1 MPFARITANIGGT
14 KLRRETLEGRPH
26 LVVEGVIL
34 KEGVL
39 NGSGGPI
46 FYPDEEN
53 GKDPASWNGRPI
65 VLYHPEENGEF
76 VSANQP
82 VFFETR
88 RMGVLFNTAYVT
100 DGSPRLKPEFWFD
113 EERTKT
119 LDERVYNAI
128 IEEKPIEVST
138 GVGIEVEDKEG
149 DYNGTKYRGVAR
161 AYKPDHV
168 AVLPDKVGALPVSK
182 GGGIYANM
190 EKEPESAKQSLSRS
204 VENALKSVGASLV
217 NNALSFSDI
226 SRQLNDLLA
235 GKYGEPGKYWRGY
248 LCEVFPDY
256 CVFENGGELYKIGYT
271 ATDKGASLKG
281 DAVKVVRTTEYL
293 VANSTSKETETMFDK
308 KAHVTALI
316 NNGQIEEKDRATYEA
331 LDEGVLKGIKVVAP
345 KEKEVVKEVPVT
357 VNALVTNANVEDWK
371 KNAPP
376 EVVAVFNQGEKALK
390 QTRARYIETIK
401 ASPNNKFTDA
411 QLASITDLD
420 HLAAMA
426 ELAKG
431 TVVANEQGQFLNGW
445 QPDYSAGLGYAPN
458 QPITANNADLEAPL
472 EEGELTFDNPMTRK

>member
-1 MPFARITANIGGT
+1 MPFTRITANIGGS

-53 GKDPASWNGRPI
+53 GRDPASWNGRPI

-88 RMGVLFNTAYVT
+88 RMGTIFNTAHVT
-100 DGSPRLKPEFWFD
+100 DDNPRVKPEFWFD
-113 EERTKT
+113 EEKTKA
-119 LDERVYNAI
+119 LDERVYNALV
-128 IEEKPIEVST
+128 EEKPIEVST
-138 GVGIEVEDKEG
+138 GLGIQIEDKEG
-149 DYNGTKYRGVAR
+149 EHNGTKYKGVAR
-161 AYKPDHV
+161 DYKPDHV

-190 EKEPESAKQSLSRS
+190 EKEPESTRQSLSRS
-204 VENALKSVGASLV
+204 AEYALKVVGGSLV

-235 GKYGEPGKYWRGY
+235 SKYGEPGKYWRGY

-271 ATDKGASLKG
+271 ATDKGVSLSG
-281 DAVKVVRTTEYL
+281 DATKVVRTTDYI
-293 VANSTSKETETMFDK
+293 VVNSQPKETKTMFDK

-331 LDEGVLKGIKVVAP
+331 LDEAVLKGIKVVAP
-345 KEKEVVKEVPVT
+345 KEKEVIKEVPVT
-357 VNALVTNANVEDWK
+357 ANTLTVNSTNVEDWK

-390 QTRARYIETIK
+390 QTKARYVETIK
-401 ASPNNKFTDA
+401 ANPNNKFTDA
-411 QLASITDLD
+411 QLAGMDLD
-420 HLAAMA
+420 TLAATA

-431 TVVANEQGQFLNGW
+431 TVVANEQSQFLNGW
-445 QPDYSAGLGYAPN
+445 QPDYAAGLGYAPP
-458 QPITANNADLEAPL
+458 QPVTANAELEPPP
-472 EEGELTFDNPMTRK
+472 EETELTFDNPMARK